1 MANIEFWTF
10 SLAPWSERMCVCC
23 CCCVQHNSPHHLLGS
38 LLLTYHRLDKKLLI
52 FSYSRGHNFTHIL
65 FYYIGYLI
73 TQKNASNLGQS
84 KMFEIFVNNQRIWL
98 NSCSKFGYEEY
109 HLVADQLDFCSLK
122 LNKKISNVECIINSK
137 RNDKHCIGWGK
148 RLNSKEVCL
157 RTTIAAITS
166 HTVISYISLA
176 NSKINSFGHVHV
188 LPIGICACS
197 IDILMSIPS
206 YDFVHF

>member
-137 RNDKHCIGWGK
+137 RFALEWRTLHWLGQTIKQQRSMLAHNHC
-148 RLNSKEVCL
+148 RHNVAYRHFLY
-157 RTTIAAITS
+157 ITS
-166 HTVISYISLA
+166 QFE
-176 NSKINSFGHVHV
+176 NK
-188 LPIGICACS
+188 
-197 IDILMSIPS
+197 
-206 YDFVHF
+206 